1 MFSMKRGLVSPDVLF
16 TFGFTFRKSTDN
28 TAKYN
33 LRPLFLTFLKSYI
46 FIKSY
51 MILPTFNALFKL
63 SYKLIVFD
71 CSVSFSPTF
80 HLFYRKVRRMS

>member
-33 LRPLFLTFLKSYI
+33 LRPLFLTF
-46 FIKSY
+46 FE
-51 MILPTFNALFKL
+51 ILHIYQVIYDSSNLQR
-63 SYKLIVFD
+63 II
-71 CSVSFSPTF
+71 
-80 HLFYRKVRRMS
+80 